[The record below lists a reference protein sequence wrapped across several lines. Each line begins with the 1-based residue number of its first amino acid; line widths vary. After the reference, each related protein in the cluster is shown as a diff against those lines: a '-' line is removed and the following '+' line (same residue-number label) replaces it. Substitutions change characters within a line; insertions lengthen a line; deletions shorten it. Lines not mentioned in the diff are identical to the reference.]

1 MVRPAAAVWL
11 ATALGSC
18 AEANEMGILTAGLG
32 VSWLS

>member
-11 ATALGSC
+11 ALALDSC
-18 AEANEMGILTAGLG
+18 AESNEMDLLTADLG